1 MDTEVPRPKYLH
13 NVDHL
18 PTSPTR
24 EEEVKRTRYR
34 KFLKIRTLV
43 FFTLAICFLALGIF
57 LLIRYK
63 QPDGLTYQEAIF
75 LALYDDDTWSSTGN
89 LVSLHKN
96 IRSSVAR
103 SCGILFTVLGAAFA
117 IITSV
122 YCPTFIKLVSSRS
135 GSVVY
140 HPRSAEALT
149 KMKYPRHEMERMPS
163 IPPSMAAM
171 GLPRVLPPAP
181 PYPMSVSVEPS
192 APPPYTEVEKCNIE
206 KQFSLQ

>member
-63 QPDGLTYQEAIF
+63 QPDG
-75 LALYDDDTWSSTGN
+75 
-89 LVSLHKN
+89 
-96 IRSSVAR
+96 SSVAR

-140 HPRSAEALT
+140 HPKSAEALT

-181 PYPMSVSVEPS
+181 PFLMSVSVEPS
-192 APPPYTEVEKCNIE
+192 APPPYTEVEKV
-206 KQFSLQ
+206 QF